1 MEDGPNPAFIGLL
14 FIVGLL
20 ITFGQ
25 YWKTTDGRVEILR
38 SVEDRMNGNPTYPYE
53 GNSYT
58 EDEIIEQMTQEEKDE
73 YFEIGKK
80 AAVWF
85 GVFMSGMAL
94 LFLVMGIA
102 CGAMGNPLLIVFLP
116 LSFWFFLIASSNL
129 SKGFS

>member
-1 MEDGPNPAFIGLL
+1 MEDGPNPVFIGFI
-14 FIVGLL
+14 FIVGILV
-20 ITFGQ
+20 TFGQ
-25 YWKTTDGRVEILR
+25 YWKILDGRVEILMA
-38 SVEDRMNGNPTYPYE
+38 VENRMNGNPVYSYE

-58 EDEIIEQMTQEEKDE
+58 TDEIIEQMTQEEKDE

-85 GVFMSGMAL
+85 GVFMLEMAL
-94 LFLVMGIA
+94 LFFIIGIV

-129 SKGFS
+129 SKGLS